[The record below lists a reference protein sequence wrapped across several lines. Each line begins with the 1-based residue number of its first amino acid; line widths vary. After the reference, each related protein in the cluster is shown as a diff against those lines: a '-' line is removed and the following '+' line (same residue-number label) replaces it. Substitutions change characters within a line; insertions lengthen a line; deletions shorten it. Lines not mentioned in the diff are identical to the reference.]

1 MHEPENLEPTSAVV
15 GRATSPVAGTS
26 KLPSSGITLV
36 LPSLTA
42 LKQQN
47 VAKSKRKSGARH
59 TPLDELKKPPRPIK
73 LKPLKEVLA
82 KLLAQIKKWLY
93 SFFSLVGAEL

>member
-1 MHEPENLEPTSAVV
+1 MYEPENLDSTAAVLNQPI
-15 GRATSPVAGTS
+15 SPVAGTS

-59 TPLDELKKPPRPIK
+59 TLIDEVKKPPRPLK
-73 LKPLKEVLA
+73 LKPLKEVLS
-82 KLLAQIKKWLY
+82 KLISQIKK
-93 SFFSLVGAEL
+93 